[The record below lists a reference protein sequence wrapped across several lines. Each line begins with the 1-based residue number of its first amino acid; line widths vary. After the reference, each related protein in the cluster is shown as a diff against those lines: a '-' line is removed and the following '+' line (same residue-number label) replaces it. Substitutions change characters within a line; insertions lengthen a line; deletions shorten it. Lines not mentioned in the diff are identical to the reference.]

1 MLVIRFFRVGKKN
14 QPSFK
19 IVVTDK
25 RRAPRG
31 GRFTEEVG
39 FWSPLT
45 KQRVLKEDRVKYWM
59 SVGAQ
64 PSDTVRNLLIE
75 AKILEGKK
83 TPVHKVKKEKQGAG
97 EQKPAAAAPV
107 VEQKPAETPV
117 AEVKPA
123 EDKTPVAEVKP
134 AEDKASVE
142 DKEAKLAEPK

>member
-25 RRAPRG
+25 KRAPRG

-39 FWSPLT
+39 FWNPQT

-75 AKILEGKK
+75 AKVLEGKK
-83 TPVHKVKKEKQGAG
+83 VPVHKIKKEKEGAK
-97 EQKPAAAAPV
+97 EQKPVASVP
-107 VEQKPAETPV
+107 KPAEVKAPEAPAV
-117 AEVKPA
+117 PGAKPA
-123 EDKTPVAEVKP
+123 ENKVPETVVAPIEVKEEKP
-134 AEDKASVE
+134 V
-142 DKEAKLAEPK
+142 EPK